1 MKVGTT
7 AGYRAGKQAR
17 MSWFL
22 LAACFSA
29 LWPIQRRIDRA
40 STPFGESSEIL
51 YFHSGR
57 TLRALSLGHEGLLAD
72 IYWTRAVQYF
82 GTKQISHARSYRL
95 LAPLLRI
102 STELDPH
109 LLIAYRFGAI
119 FLAEKP
125 PEGAGEP
132 EEALQLVR
140 RGIVANPDYWRFWQD
155 LGFIYY
161 WDLKDY
167 KMAARAFETG
177 SQQPGA
183 LVWMRAMAATIAAQ
197 GGEFRTSRLLW
208 SEIYRQAGTET
219 VRRSALAH
227 LEALQAAQDIRELNA
242 LFARFRKERG
252 GEPRSF
258 RSLIQ
263 AGHLKG
269 IPIDPSGVP
278 YVLGADGKI
287 TVGTQS
293 KIDRN
298 LLPESSYPP
307 QSHSQVEDRR

>member
-7 AGYRAGKQAR
+7 AGYRSGRQAR
-17 MSWFL
+17 MCWFL

-29 LWPIQRRIDRA
+29 LWPIQRRIDRT
-40 STPFGESSEIL
+40 STPFGESAEIL

-57 TLRALSLGHEGLLAD
+57 TLRALALGHAGLLAD

-82 GTKQISHARSYRL
+82 GRKQITHARSYRL

-132 EEALQLVR
+132 EEAIQLVR
-140 RGIVANPDYWRFWQD
+140 RGIVANPGYWRFWQD
-155 LGFIYY
+155 LGFIYC

-183 LVWMRAMAATIAAQ
+183 LIWMRAMAATIIAQ

-208 SEIYRQAGTET
+208 SEIYRQARTKT
-219 VRRSALAH
+219 VRQSAVAH
-227 LEALQAAQDIRELNA
+227 LEALRAAQDIRELDT
-242 LFARFRKERG
+242 LVSRFRKERG
-252 GEPRSF
+252 SEPRSV

-263 AGHLKG
+263 ARYLKG

-287 TVGTQS
+287 AVGAQS
-293 KIDRN
+293 RIDRN
-298 LLPESSYPP
+298 LLPESSYSP
-307 QSHSQVEDRR
+307 QGHSQVGDRR